1 MKQIKRAAGM
11 RQFTILWASQAVS
24 TLGSAMT
31 SYALILWVYGEKNTA
46 SSMALL
52 SVFTYLPSTLLCF
65 FAGAVADRWDKKRIM
80 LTADFIAALGTAT
93 IFLLYANGRLEVW
106 HLYAVN
112 FFISCMNAF
121 QKPASY
127 VAVSLLAPREQ
138 YNRVGGMQAL
148 SNAFVTILAP
158 ALATV
163 AMAFGGLGTVL
174 TVDLLTFAIAFFVL
188 LLFIRLP
195 QSHSWTEEA
204 REGIFRSCR
213 NGLQFLKK
221 NRDILSV
228 ILFFTAINFFA
239 YLTGT
244 ELLPALILFRTGGNE
259 TALGVVS
266 ACVGAGALAGGAAVT
281 LLRAPKKRM
290 PVILLSCGLSFLFC
304 NIPWALSQSL
314 PVWGAGAFLGNFL
327 LPFLNA
333 NLTALMRI
341 RVPVSMQGRVFATRD
356 SIQYCTIPLGML
368 LGGVLADHVFEPF
381 MQGTGTLQG
390 VFSGLVGSGAGS
402 GVALMYLC
410 TGVAGIAVSFLALRW
425 PCFQAFAENGT
436 AEESGR

>member
-213 NGLQFLKK
+213 NGLRFLKK

-304 NIPWALSQSL
+304 DIPWALSQSL